1 MIYSVLSAFSPAI
14 NFSTSEASTKNSL
27 SKFNSFSGSW
37 QIFLVMEY
45 VMEYCVVLIYL
56 TAGSLIPLRHEVDEN
71 GNVAPAGTKEDANK
85 AYA

>member
-1 MIYSVLSAFSPAI
+1 
-14 NFSTSEASTKNSL
+14 
-27 SKFNSFSGSW
+27 
-37 QIFLVMEY
+37 MEY